1 MPRKLPTNP
10 FIIVAQDD
18 RFYANVF
25 RAKLTKEGFDVA
37 VVENGEDALK
47 AIRSRR
53 PDLLLLDLILPVRD
67 GFGVL
72 KELRADRE
80 LKDLKVIVATNLSQ
94 EEDRQRAMAMGVLDY
109 IVETNVSINEM
120 VEKIKKYLP

>member
-53 PDLLLLDLILPVRD
+53 PDLLILGLILPVRD

-94 EEDRQRAMAMGVLDY
+94 EEDRQRAMAMGALDY

-120 VEKIKKYLP
+120 VEKIKQYLP